1 MTLLPLG
8 INAIERGLVP
18 DWLTRLAIRCL
29 CRSRL
34 DRASADN
41 SIDRAFQESLR
52 SGPIALVPEVAN
64 QQHYELPPEFFQL
77 VLGPRHKYSCCYFPD
92 ATSTLA
98 EAEEAALA
106 ETCRRAQLENGQEIL
121 ELGCGW
127 GSLTLWMAEQYPQ
140 SRITAVSNSTAQ
152 KRAIDSSARER
163 GLTNLTVITADM
175 NEFVAESQAY
185 DRVVSVEMFEHMR
198 NLDELFRRIT
208 GWLTPDGKLFL
219 HVFCHKSNTYPFETE
234 GDSNWM
240 GRYFFTGGM
249 MPSAHLYCEFS
260 ETISIERQQYWNGKH
275 YKRTA
280 EAWLAKMDAHRDQV
294 QQILNTIYG
303 PAEGRRWF
311 HRWRMFFLAVAELF
325 GFTNG
330 EEWFVTHYLMQPA
343 VTTTQRSKLAAA
355 AS

>member
-1 MTLLPLG
+1 MNLLPLV

-18 DWLTRLAIRCL
+18 DWLTRLAIRRL

-34 DRASADN
+34 DRASSDN
-41 SIDRAFQESLR
+41 SVDKAFQESLR
-52 SGPIALVPEVAN
+52 SGSIALVPEVAN

-77 VLGPRHKYSCCYFPD
+77 ILGLRRKYSCCFFPD

-106 ETCRRAQLENGQEIL
+106 ETCRRAQIENGQEIL

-140 SRITAVSNSTAQ
+140 SRITAVSNSMAQ
-152 KRAIDSSARER
+152 KRSIDTSARER

-198 NLDELFRRIT
+198 NLDELFRRIA
-208 GWLTPDGKLFL
+208 GWLTPEGKLFL

-234 GDSNWM
+234 GDANWM
-240 GRYFFTGGM
+240 GQYFFTGGM
-249 MPSAHLYCEFS
+249 MPSAHLYREFS
-260 ETISIERQQYWNGKH
+260 EIVSVERQQYWNGTH
-275 YKRTA
+275 YQCTA
-280 EAWLAKMDAHRDQV
+280 EAWLANLDANRDSV
-294 QQILNTIYG
+294 QRILNSVYG
-303 PAEGRRWF
+303 PVEGRRWF

-325 GFTNG
+325 GYANG

-343 VTTTQRSKLAAA
+343 VTTRQRSKLAVV